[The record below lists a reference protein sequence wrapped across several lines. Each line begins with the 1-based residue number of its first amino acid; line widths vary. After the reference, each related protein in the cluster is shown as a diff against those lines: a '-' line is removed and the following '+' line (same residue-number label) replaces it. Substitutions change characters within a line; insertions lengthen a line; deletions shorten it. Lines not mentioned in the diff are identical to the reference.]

1 MKGEEVIRARADVYT
16 EIGREWR
23 ERQEQVAQTARQG
36 KPENEGKTQD
46 AEQGE
51 VSTGEEGRSGRDE
64 TAIGRRRQ

>member
-1 MKGEEVIRARADVYT
+1 MKGEEAIGASADVYT

-36 KPENEGKTQD
+36 KRANQGKTQD

-51 VSTGEEGRSGRDE
+51 VSTGE
-64 TAIGRRRQ
+64 